1 MNKTDVEMICPV
13 GAIVV
18 LDQMDDIQA
27 PPAGTT
33 GKVSYIDDIG
43 NIHVRW
49 ETGSSLAL
57 IPEVDKFH
65 VVL

>member
-13 GAIVV
+13 GATVV

-27 PPAGTT
+27 PPIGTT
-33 GKVSYIDDIG
+33 GKVLCIDDIG

-57 IPEVDKFH
+57 IPGVDKFH